1 MGGHPKPP
9 YTHERMSVLEEI
21 LAAKRAE
28 LALLQ
33 ESEARGTLRRA
44 ALDAPPARDFAS
56 ALRRADGRLAVVAEI
71 KRRSP
76 SKGDLAPGLDP
87 AVVAKAYETSGAAA
101 LSVLTDRPFFGGS
114 VDDLQGARAAVEI
127 PALRKDFSID
137 ETQVY
142 ESRAIGADAVLLIV
156 AALTDDGLLTGLREL
171 AEEIGIVALVEAH
184 DDVELDRALAAGAT
198 VVGVNARD
206 LAPLFPMG
214 LIAQEVSTDQWI
226 DIPGE
231 VLDILRLWR
240 PTPLVRAERLE
251 AALGT
256 PARIYYKDESISPAG
271 SHKPNTAVVQ
281 AFYNKAEG
289 VQRLTTETGAGQWG
303 SALAYACAQFG
314 IDCKVYM
321 VRASYDQK
329 PYRKILMET
338 WGGEVV
344 PSPVDQPDH
353 PGSLGLAI
361 SDAVRDAASRDDSHY
376 SLGSV
381 LNHVLLHQTVIGLEA
396 KEQLALAGDAR
407 PDVVVGCCGGGSNLS
422 GIALPFVPD
431 EDVRLVAAEPS
442 SCPTLTEGAFDYDFG
457 DTAGMTPLLAMYT
470 LGHEFVPP
478 PIHAG
483 GLRYHGDAPI
493 VSSLVRS
500 GRMEAV
506 AYPQGKTFE
515 ASIQFANAEGKIPA
529 PETGHAI
536 RAVIDEALA
545 AKETGEE
552 RVIRLNFSGHGL
564 LDLSA
569 YDDYLHGRLIDA

>member
-1 MGGHPKPP
+1 VTRIVLSEEQLPTAWFNVLPVMPEPLQPPLHPA
-9 YTHERMSVLEEI
+9 T
-21 LAAKRAE
+21 
-28 LALLQ
+28 
-33 ESEARGTLRRA
+33 
-44 ALDAPPARDFAS
+44 
-56 ALRRADGRLAVVAEI
+56 
-71 KRRSP
+71 
-76 SKGDLAPGLDP
+76 
-87 AVVAKAYETSGAAA
+87 
-101 LSVLTDRPFFGGS
+101 
-114 VDDLQGARAAVEI
+114 
-127 PALRKDFSID
+127 
-137 ETQVY
+137 
-142 ESRAIGADAVLLIV
+142 
-156 AALTDDGLLTGLREL
+156 REP
-171 AEEIGIVALVEAH
+171 
-184 DDVELDRALAAGAT
+184 
-198 VVGVNARD
+198 VGPDD

-240 PTPLVRAERLE
+240 PTSLVRAERLE
-251 AALGT
+251 TALGT

-271 SHKPNTAVVQ
+271 SHKPNTAVAQ

-289 VQRLTTETGAGQWG
+289 VQRIATETGAGQWG

-314 IDCKVYM
+314 LDCKVYM

-329 PYRKILMET
+329 PYRRILMET
-338 WGGEVV
+338 WGSEVV

-353 PGSLGLAI
+353 PGSLGMAI
-361 SDAVRDAASRDDSHY
+361 SDAVRDAAGRDDTHY

-407 PDVVVGCCGGGSNLS
+407 PDVVIGCCGGGSNLS

-431 EDVRLVAAEPS
+431 DGVRLVAAEPS
-442 SCPTLTEGAFDYDFG
+442 SCPTLTEGTFDYDFG
-457 DTAGMTPLLAMYT
+457 DTAGMTPLMAMYT

-515 ASIQFANAEGKIPA
+515 ASIQFANAEGKLPA

-552 RVIRLNFSGHGL
+552 RVILFNFSGHGL

>member
-1 MGGHPKPP
+1 MTRIVLSEEQMPTAWFNVLPVMPEPLQPPLHPATREP
-9 YTHERMSVLEEI
+9 
-21 LAAKRAE
+21 
-28 LALLQ
+28 
-33 ESEARGTLRRA
+33 
-44 ALDAPPARDFAS
+44 
-56 ALRRADGRLAVVAEI
+56 
-71 KRRSP
+71 
-76 SKGDLAPGLDP
+76 
-87 AVVAKAYETSGAAA
+87 
-101 LSVLTDRPFFGGS
+101 
-114 VDDLQGARAAVEI
+114 
-127 PALRKDFSID
+127 
-137 ETQVY
+137 
-142 ESRAIGADAVLLIV
+142 IGPD
-156 AALTDDGLLTGLREL
+156 
-171 AEEIGIVALVEAH
+171 
-184 DDVELDRALAAGAT
+184 
-198 VVGVNARD
+198 D

-231 VLDILRLWR
+231 ILDILRIWR

-271 SHKPNTAVVQ
+271 SHKPNTAVAQ

-303 SALAYACAQFG
+303 SALAYACAQFR

-361 SDAVRDAASRDDSHY
+361 SDAVRDAAGRDDSHY

-545 AKETGEE
+545 AKETDEE
-552 RVIRLNFSGHGL
+552 RVILFNFSGHGL

>member
-1 MGGHPKPP
+1 MSRIVLSEEQLPTAWFNVLPVMPEPLQPPLHPA
-9 YTHERMSVLEEI
+9 T
-21 LAAKRAE
+21 
-28 LALLQ
+28 
-33 ESEARGTLRRA
+33 
-44 ALDAPPARDFAS
+44 
-56 ALRRADGRLAVVAEI
+56 
-71 KRRSP
+71 
-76 SKGDLAPGLDP
+76 
-87 AVVAKAYETSGAAA
+87 
-101 LSVLTDRPFFGGS
+101 
-114 VDDLQGARAAVEI
+114 
-127 PALRKDFSID
+127 
-137 ETQVY
+137 
-142 ESRAIGADAVLLIV
+142 
-156 AALTDDGLLTGLREL
+156 REP
-171 AEEIGIVALVEAH
+171 
-184 DDVELDRALAAGAT
+184 
-198 VVGVNARD
+198 VGPDD

-240 PTPLVRAERLE
+240 PTPLVRAEPLE

-271 SHKPNTAVVQ
+271 SHKPNTAVAQ

-338 WGGEVV
+338 WGSEVV

-361 SDAVRDAASRDDSHY
+361 SDAVRDAAGRDDTHY

-407 PDVVVGCCGGGSNLS
+407 PDVVIGCCGGGSNLS

-431 EDVRLVAAEPS
+431 DEVRLVAAEPS

-515 ASIQFANAEGKIPA
+515 ASIQFANAEGKLPA

-552 RVIRLNFSGHGL
+552 RVILFNFSGHGL